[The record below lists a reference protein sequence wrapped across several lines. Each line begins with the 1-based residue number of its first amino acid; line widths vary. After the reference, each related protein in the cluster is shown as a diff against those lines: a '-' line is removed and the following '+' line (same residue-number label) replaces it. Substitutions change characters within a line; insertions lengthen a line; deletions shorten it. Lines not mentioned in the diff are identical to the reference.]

1 MFGGSEQVKTF
12 KDWLSEGDQLYQQAM
27 QEYQALEA
35 QIEDLEKKLAIKKD
49 EVNQI
54 AGVIGKQPVESQ
66 RRLTAE
72 LIDNHGSGSVPNS
85 PATIA
90 RALTGR
96 GLGGR

>member
-1 MFGGSEQVKTF
+1 METTGVKSF
-12 KDWLSEGDQLYQQAM
+12 KDWLTEGESLHAQALA
-27 QEYQALEA
+27 EYQDLER
-35 QIEDLEKKLAIKKD
+35 QLEDLEKRLAIKKD

-54 AGVIGKQPVESQ
+54 ASVVNKPPVENPN

-72 LIDNHGSGSVPNS
+72 LMDHHSSGSVANT

-90 RALTGR
+90 RALSGR

>member
-1 MFGGSEQVKTF
+1 LEACIVKSF
-12 KDWLSEGDQLYQQAM
+12 KDWLGEGESLYQQAV
-27 QEYQALEA
+27 QEYQELER
-35 QIEDLEKKLAIKKD
+35 QLDDLEKRLAIKKD

-54 AGVIGKQPVESQ
+54 AAVVGKPPVESPN

-72 LIDNHGSGSVPNS
+72 LVDQHSPSSVPNT

-90 RALTGR
+90 RALSGR

>member
-1 MFGGSEQVKTF
+1 MKSF
-12 KDWLSEGDQLYQQAM
+12 KDWLGEGESLHNQALA
-27 QEYQALEA
+27 EYQDLER
-35 QIEDLEKKLAIKKD
+35 QLEDLEKRLAIKKE

-54 AGVIGKQPVESQ
+54 AAVVGKPPVEAPN

-72 LIDNHGSGSVPNS
+72 LVEHHGSGSVANT

-90 RALTGR
+90 RALSGR

>member
-1 MFGGSEQVKTF
+1 MKAF
-12 KDWLSEGDQLYQQAM
+12 KDWLTEGETLHQQALA
-27 QEYQALEA
+27 EYQELER
-35 QIEDLEKKLAIKKD
+35 QLDDLEKRIAIKKD

-54 AGVIGKQPVESQ
+54 AAVVNKPPVEAPN

-72 LIDNHGSGSVPNS
+72 LIDNHGQGSVANT

-90 RALTGR
+90 RALSGR

>member
-1 MFGGSEQVKTF
+1 MKSF
-12 KDWLSEGDQLYQQAM
+12 KDWLNEGETLHSQALA
-27 QEYQALEA
+27 EYQELER
-35 QIEDLEKKLAIKKD
+35 QLEDLEKRLAIKKD

-54 AGVIGKQPVESQ
+54 ASVVNKPPVETTG

-72 LIDNHGSGSVPNS
+72 LMDHHSQGSVANT

-90 RALTGR
+90 RALSGR

>member
-1 MFGGSEQVKTF
+1 MKTF
-12 KDWLSEGDQLYQQAM
+12 KDWLTEGETLYQQAL
-27 QEYQALEA
+27 QEYQALEN
-35 QIEDLEKKLAIKKD
+35 QIEDLEQRLAIKKD

-54 AGVIGKQPVESQ
+54 ALVVGKHAVESS

-72 LIDNHGSGSVPNS
+72 LVDHHGAGSVPNS

>member
-1 MFGGSEQVKTF
+1 MKSF
-12 KDWLSEGDQLYQQAM
+12 KDWLNEGETLHAQALA
-27 QEYQALEA
+27 EYQELER
-35 QIEDLEKKLAIKKD
+35 QLEDLEKRLAIKKE

-54 AGVIGKQPVESQ
+54 AAVVNKPPVEAPN

-72 LIDNHGSGSVPNS
+72 LVDHHQSGSVANT

-90 RALTGR
+90 RALSGR

>member
-1 MFGGSEQVKTF
+1 MKSF
-12 KDWLSEGDQLYQQAM
+12 KDWLTEGESLHAQALA
-27 QEYQALEA
+27 EYQ
-35 QIEDLEKKLAIKKD
+35 DLERQLEELEKRLAVKKE

-54 AGVIGKQPVESQ
+54 AAVINKPPVEAPN

-72 LIDNHGSGSVPNS
+72 LIDNHSTGSVANT

-90 RALTGR
+90 RALSGR

>member
-1 MFGGSEQVKTF
+1 MEVLGVKSF
-12 KDWLSEGDQLYQQAM
+12 KDWLGEGESLHQQALA
-27 QEYQALEA
+27 EYQDLER
-35 QIEDLEKKLAIKKD
+35 QLEDLEKRLAIKKD

-54 AGVIGKQPVESQ
+54 AAVVNKPPVEAPN

-72 LIDNHGSGSVPNS
+72 LMDHHTSGSVANT

-90 RALTGR
+90 RALSGR

>member
-1 MFGGSEQVKTF
+1 MKSF
-12 KDWLSEGDQLYQQAM
+12 KDWLGEGESLYQQAV
-27 QEYQALEA
+27 QEYQELER
-35 QIEDLEKKLAIKKD
+35 QLDDLEKRLAIKKD

-54 AGVIGKQPVESQ
+54 AAVVGKPPVESPN

-72 LIDNHGSGSVPNS
+72 LVDQHSPSSVPNT

-90 RALTGR
+90 RALSGR